1 MDVWR
6 QNQKIP
12 TANTHPWISSSNT
25 SQQITQVSNSAVE
38 PRSPNHRL
46 QLPFCYET
54 PWKPP
59 QLGRRASWQWVDV
72 CVCVSVFVR
81 FAGMKPTC
89 HAWRGFQEFPIEI
102 LNHHVALLRRLHPEE
117 REGSKSANWGDWS
130 NVKILSSKR
139 CLNMSFLCLCLP
151 IHIWSKMTR
160 TGVCVLC
167 VLCVLCVC
175 AFSMGFPLLCPALKA
190 PFSMICCVSC
200 PLCLPLFSCAHPITA
215 QWLIACLASKSQLAW
230 GRKKCWR
237 GDSRRWC
244 VCVCVRACTLLLSV
258 LGFLHITVD
267 PEGAPP
273 AF

>member
-12 TANTHPWISSSNT
+12 TANTHPWISSLNT

-46 QLPFCYET
+46 QPPLCYET

-117 REGSKSANWGDWS
+117 REGSKSAKSGDWS

-139 CLNMSFLCLCLP
+139 CLNMFFLCLYLP
-151 IHIWSKMTR
+151 IHIWSQMTR
-160 TGVCVLC
+160 TGGC

-175 AFSMGFPLLCPALKA
+175 VFNGVSSPLSRLKSPIQPDLLCVMSSLSAPIQLRSPNHSSMTNCLLGKQKPA
-190 PFSMICCVSC
+190 CVGEEKM
-200 PLCLPLFSCAHPITA
+200 LT
-215 QWLIACLASKSQLAW
+215 
-230 GRKKCWR
+230 GR
-237 GDSRRWC
+237 
-244 VCVCVRACTLLLSV
+244 
-258 LGFLHITVD
+258 
-267 PEGAPP
+267 
-273 AF
+273 